1 MPKKTHMRL
10 FSSYCYYNIQD
21 IKDARPEKLRKDIT
35 ELFSEYAALREH
47 IRPLLL
53 EKRGV
58 RYIHKRTR

>member
-10 FSSYCYYNIQD
+10 FTSYCYYNIQD

-35 ELFSEYAALREH
+35 ELFSEYAAVREH

-58 RYIHKRTR
+58 RYIHIRTR